1 MEALIAVLVGVL
13 FATGTYCLMRRS
25 VVKLVIGVMLI
36 SQGANLLVFTSGGL
50 LAGRPAL
57 VQAGADLPP
66 VPFGDPLPQ
75 AMVLTAIVIGFGLV
89 AFLLAL
95 VARAHEAVGDDDMNN
110 YNTTDR

>member
-1 MEALIAVLVGVL
+1 MESLIAVLVGVL
-13 FATGTYCLMRRS
+13 FACGTYCLMRRS
-25 VVKLVIGVMLI
+25 VVKLVIGIILL

-50 LAGRPAL
+50 LAGRPAI
-57 VQAGADLPP
+57 VRAGAEAPP
-66 VPFGDPLPQ
+66 APFGDPLPQ

-95 VARAHEAVGDDDMNN
+95 VARAYGAVGDDDMNK